1 MESEKI
7 LSNITERLGNTSL
20 SERTIQKY
28 IELNPIAEGAEPD
41 ESYFTNATDFLS
53 ALSGQ
58 YNHDVAEKVK
68 EIKAQYK
75 EPNGL
80 SNNVKIDNANDDT
93 IKALQD
99 KYDKMFQE
107 LSDKLTD
114 SENKRAQSDLREKVV
129 KGMRSKNAT
138 DEYVL
143 KNTLKGVVFDDS
155 KSVDELVDQ
164 YLKVYDK
171 ELTEA
176 RGNGAR
182 PRTAGGGKG
191 LSAADAYFKAK
202 AKREGW
208 NK

>member
-7 LSNITERLGNTSL
+7 LSSISERLGNTSL

-28 IELNPIAEGAEPD
+28 IELNPIAEGNEPD
-41 ESYFTNATDFLS
+41 EAYFKNAVDFLG

-58 YNHDVAEKVK
+58 YNHDIATKVKDLEKQYAEKNLDGEK
-68 EIKAQYK
+68 GNE
-75 EPNGL
+75 
-80 SNNVKIDNANDDT
+80 NDEAL
-93 IKALQD
+93 KALQE

-107 LSDKLTD
+107 LSDKI
-114 SENKRAQSDLREKVV
+114 SNGEKKRNQMEIREKVI

-138 DEYVL
+138 DDYVL
-143 KNTLKGVVFDDS
+143 KNTLKGVVFDDE

-164 YLKVYDK
+164 YLKEYDK
-171 ELTEA
+171 EFAEA

-182 PRTAGGGKG
+182 PRTANGGKG
-191 LSAADAYFKAK
+191 LTAADAYFKAK

>member
-7 LSNITERLGNTSL
+7 LSSISERLGNTSL

-28 IELNPIAEGAEPD
+28 IELNPIAEGNEPD
-41 ESYFTNATDFLS
+41 EAYFKNAVDFLG

-58 YNHDVAEKVK
+58 YNHDIATKVKDLEKQYAEKSHEGEK
-68 EIKAQYK
+68 EA
-75 EPNGL
+75 
-80 SNNVKIDNANDDT
+80 DNKNDYAL
-93 IKALQD
+93 KALQE
-99 KYDKMFQE
+99 KYDKMIQE
-107 LSDKLTD
+107 LSDKI
-114 SENKRAQSDLREKVV
+114 SNGEKKRTQMEIREKVI

-143 KNTLKGVVFDDS
+143 KNTLKGVVFDDE

-164 YLKVYDK
+164 YLKEYDK
-171 ELTEA
+171 EFAEA
-176 RGNGAR
+176 RGNGVR
-182 PRTAGGGKG
+182 PRTANGGKG
-191 LSAADAYFKAK
+191 LTAADAYFKAK